1 MKNLLHLL
9 IVSSVLTVFLS
20 GTLFADTSYTIKK
33 GDTPSGIADK
43 FKVSSRDLIR
53 ANNLKSRSLKPGIKI
68 TIPSEKNFSRKNA
81 VAGNKHAARNTA
93 KGMRHEKSAV
103 HVVKRG
109 DSLCAISKKYSIPV
123 SELKALNRIKSTQLK
138 PGQRLVVKK
147 SGTER
152 YLATKEDGARRIAAY
167 SGENTDELMDRNSSE
182 ADDLST
188 GYSYAE
194 QEREGEDTKT
204 YDAIISHASHDSE
217 PEAAPLSRE
226 LSDMGMQERLILFAR
241 KLLDIP
247 YRFGGNSLLG
257 IDCSAYVQK
266 VYNVIGVSLPRSA
279 REQFTEGDP
288 VDKEEL
294 SIGDL
299 VFFKTYASFP
309 SHVGIYLGNSLFI
322 HASSRSK
329 KVTIDSLDTPYYFKR
344 FIGAKRVI
352 DGKYEKTESHN
363 EG

>member
-1 MKNLLHLL
+1 MKKLMRLLV
-9 IVSSVLTVFLS
+9 VSFVLTVFLS
-20 GTLFADTSYTIKK
+20 GTLYAHTTYTINK
-33 GDTPSGIADK
+33 GDTPSKIAKK
-43 FKVSSRDLIR
+43 FKVSSRDLIK
-53 ANNLKSRSLKPGIKI
+53 ANNLKSGNLKPGAKI
-68 TIPSEKNFSRKNA
+68 TIPSEKQTSSRKNA
-81 VAGNKHAARNTA
+81 VAVSKRSAKNTSA
-93 KGMRHEKSAV
+93 GKRHGGSSV

-109 DSLCAISKKYSIPV
+109 DSLFALSKKYSISV
-123 SELKALNRIKSTQLK
+123 SELKALNNMKSAKLK
-138 PGQRLVVKK
+138 TGQRLIVKE
-147 SGTER
+147 SGTETYIAKKGDTR
-152 YLATKEDGARRIAAY
+152 HRITKNSGAEADDLADITG
-167 SGENTDELMDRNSSE
+167 SE
-182 ADDLST
+182 ADDLSA
-188 GYSYAE
+188 GYSISE
-194 QEREGEDTKT
+194 SEDGKT
-204 YDAIISHASHDSE
+204 YDAIISQASPDNGT
-217 PEAAPLSRE
+217 EASSPSHE

-247 YRFGGNSLLG
+247 YRFGGNSLMG

-279 REQFTEGDP
+279 REQFTEGAP